1 MLKYNKTV
9 IAGHF
14 VVSFDRVINGFLSV
28 VMAPLFFAATDDGI
42 LQLLSSYA
50 SFAALYLTGPVG
62 SMLLGRLGDR
72 FGRKRAL
79 LLSIAGVAIPV
90 FSIGV
95 LPTYAS
101 IGLFAPVALIF
112 LRMIQGVFSGA
123 EYAGV
128 LIHNHE
134 SGNHNAS
141 DSANIIS
148 CGGIG
153 GLAGA
158 VVCWGITYNESLGP
172 FWRLPFLIG
181 GLFALGVLVMRTK
194 ISEPDDFLLVI
205 AHQQVSKYPIRDMF
219 RGNRYEVLV
228 GIAICAVY
236 TVSSSAAVFFGNRLF
251 QQAGYSVS
259 ESMLFNVISLIWG
272 MISVS
277 ICGKLADKV
286 GVIRQVKC
294 GVLSLCILAF
304 PICALITG
312 ELTLTKIYAYMLVM
326 TLLSSIIISC
336 SVNYVLNLFPVS
348 CRYSGFSLTN
358 SIGDIAG
365 GFTPF
370 MMLLFSA
377 SCGSN
382 LWCALWI
389 CIITIPTFLLITSL
403 EKRRARKAEL
413 I

>member
-50 SFAALYLTGPVG
+50 AFAALYLTGPIG
-62 SMLLGRLGDR
+62 AILLGRFGDR
-72 FGRKRAL
+72 FGRKKAL

-90 FSIGV
+90 LLIGG
-95 LPTYAS
+95 LPTYSS

-141 DSANIIS
+141 SSANIIS
-148 CGGIG
+148 WGGLG

-158 VVCWGITYNESLGP
+158 VICWIVAYKDLLCGV
-172 FWRLPFLIG
+172 WRLPFLIG
-181 GLFALGVLVMRTK
+181 GILAIVVLVMRTK

-205 AHQQVSKYPIRDMF
+205 AHQQISKSPIRDIF
-219 RGNRYEVLV
+219 RENRYEVLV

-236 TVSSSAAVFFGNRLF
+236 TASSSAAVFFGNRLF

-259 ESMLFNVISLIWG
+259 ESMLFNVISFLWG
-272 MISVS
+272 MLTVS

-286 GVIRQVKC
+286 GVVRQVKC
-294 GVLSLCILAF
+294 GVLSLCIFAF
-304 PICALITG
+304 PVCSLITG
-312 ELTLTKIYAYMLVM
+312 ELTLSKIYAYMLIM
-326 TLLSSIIISC
+326 TLLSSVIISC
-336 SVNYVLNLFPVS
+336 SVNYVLKLFPVS

-370 MMLLFSA
+370 MMLLFS
-377 SCGSN
+377 SICGSN
-382 LWCALWI
+382 LWGSLWL
-389 CIITIPTFLLITSL
+389 CIIAIPSFLLITSL
-403 EKRRARKAEL
+403 ERRRARKSESM
-413 I
+413 